1 MRRKLTILRISIIY
15 FILSIPLSAAACDL
29 NTGRNCKIDD
39 IVNGKIIGNLLTIPI
54 FMKYVCYLIGIYT
67 MTSYLIKLGS
77 NLGDKSGDTMAGSA
91 KAMPFIRAC
100 IVSALFIS
108 LPTLVST
115 GVKTFGLDDRAV
127 QDIFNGVIPSEISTP
142 KPGNSSPGQ
151 SKY

>member
-1 MRRKLTILRISIIY
+1 
-15 FILSIPLSAAACDL
+15 
-29 NTGRNCKIDD
+29 
-39 IVNGKIIGNLLTIPI
+39 
-54 FMKYVCYLIGIYT
+54 
-67 MTSYLIKLGS
+67 MTSYLIQLGS
-77 NLGDKSGDTMAGSA
+77 NLGDKSGDKMAGSA

-127 QDIFNGVIPSEISTP
+127 QDIFNGVIPSEISIP
-142 KPGNSSPGQ
+142 KSENKAPGQ